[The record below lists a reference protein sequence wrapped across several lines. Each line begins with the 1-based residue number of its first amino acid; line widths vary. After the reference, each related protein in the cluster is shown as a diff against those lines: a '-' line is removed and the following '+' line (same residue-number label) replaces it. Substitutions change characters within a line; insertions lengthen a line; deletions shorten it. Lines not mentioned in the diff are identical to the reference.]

1 MNLITKAQRSDLSVY
16 FRGQAAKALREYNKI
31 DIDNAGI
38 TDAHIKGIRW
48 GIFIAYKNAS
58 DMLDLD
64 IISTKQH
71 K

>member
-1 MNLITKAQRSDLSVY
+1 MNLITKAQRSDLSLH

-31 DIDNAGI
+31 DITWPRTEEHLRGI
-38 TDAHIKGIRW
+38 HW

>member
-1 MNLITKAQRSDLSVY
+1 MNLITKAQRSDLSLH
-16 FRGQAAKALREYNKI
+16 FRGQAARALREYNKI
-31 DIDNAGI
+31 QKHQPERFLHLEGI
-38 TDAHIKGIRW
+38 HW